1 MKLRIFLIIIL
12 IFLNSCGGF
21 FKKTDSRDIPT
32 SGPER
37 AKKNLEE
44 GRGVSIK
51 SATKGLRGG
60 GSFEF
65 STSNPLWRASIETLD
80 FLPLANV
87 DYSGGI
93 ITTDWYSDQ
102 NSNEEIKITIRF
114 LSNEINATSLKII
127 VHEKI
132 CNKNNQCST
141 KLLKSKIEED
151 LQRSILSKAAILDKN
166 KKN

>member
-1 MKLRIFLIIIL
+1 MKFRTLLLISLIL
-12 IFLNSCGGF
+12 LSSCQGF
-21 FKKTDSRDIPT
+21 FKKTNSRDIPT

-65 STSNPLWRASIETLD
+65 NTSNPLWRASIETLD

-93 ITTDWYSDQ
+93 ITTDWYSDK
-102 NSNEEIKITIRF
+102 NSNEEIKISIRF

-127 VHEKI
+127 VHERI
-132 CNKNNQCST
+132 CDKNNRCST

-151 LQRSILSKAAILDKN
+151 LQRSILSRAAILDKN